1 MSSYKADVLTAMI
14 ATELDRRPR
23 GTPVRLAR
31 HMGVTPQTITK
42 WRKGEVHPD
51 QERWPDLES
60 FFEWDPGEVARRS
73 LPVEGVQS
81 TLDLVRDLTAK
92 VRDLAERVTAL
103 EGRRRP
109 RGR

>member
-1 MSSYKADVLTAMI
+1 MI

-23 GTPVRLAR
+23 GTPVRLAE

-42 WRKGEVHPD
+42 WRKGEVHPEQD
-51 QERWPDLES
+51 RWPDLER
-60 FFEWDPGEVARRS
+60 FFEWDEGEVARRV

-81 TLDLVRDLTAK
+81 TLDLVRDLTAT
-92 VRDLAERVTAL
+92 VRDLSARVAAL